1 MMRRFHLI
9 VSLLVVHSL
18 FLGTALLGREG
29 TLRAIKVSV
38 SDKSGAPIPGATVLL
53 VQSGLWGISDKN
65 GDVEIRNVPRLP
77 AAYKVSILGYKEA
90 EGEIGADGKTYLRII
105 LEEESLS
112 MKEVVV
118 VAQGSHSGG
127 ATASTIGRQ
136 ALDHLQA
143 TSLKDVMQLL
153 PGGISMKNPSLT
165 SPGQLKVR
173 TLATDDNA
181 TFGAAVIV
189 NGVPVS
195 TNANM
200 NAGQGLS
207 ALSQGNTGVDLRS
220 IGTDDI
226 ESVEVIRGVA
236 SAEYGDVSSGIM
248 IVNKR
253 IGVSDMSMKAR
264 IMPGITQL
272 YFGKGLDAKSLGS
285 LNISADYAR
294 GTSDPRFLTDRY
306 NRGLL
311 SLAHRKL
318 LGEDRFS
325 FTTNLDLSYTGE
337 WKGADPDEPEA
348 LRKFFSSRDA
358 FSLRLSHNGVLKLDR
373 LLARTLKYDIAL
385 SLASDNIFRDQ
396 LVAAGQGA
404 IIDAVEDGMYE
415 GAPYPSSYETLTGT
429 KSCPVMYWAKVSDNF
444 YLNFGNMSNRFNVGT
459 EWKMEGNNGIGQYDK
474 TPKYKAFAQARMRRF
489 RDIPYL
495 NQVSAYAEDNLV
507 LTFGESRY
515 PNITGQAGVRW
526 TMAQPGRAEQMVA
539 VSPRLNLAVNPD
551 RRLSL
556 RFGYG
561 ISEKAP
567 SLLDMYPAP
576 DYYDF
581 YNMSVS
587 DGVTSHYLYSTRVF
601 DKKPVR
607 LRTMRATKYEV
618 GLNVNLDNG
627 MSFSV
632 VAYNERVSRAFGSD
646 NSEWKTLSFGV
657 WKAEDVTFSGKDLVY
672 DASRPSRTDTVL
684 YNLVRPGNTVS
695 RRNRGVEFDFNFGKI
710 KATNTSFYLNGAW
723 SETRSSSSNL
733 GYRLPVGE
741 ARNYGPVYVVYPEG
755 SGSLSE
761 SRQFSTTLRV
771 VQHIPVI
778 RFIVSASAQCLLY
791 EYEHKISSGT
801 RPCGY
806 LYAGE
811 YVPFTAD
818 QLGEPEFSFHGY
830 MLKDQIYS
838 TSISNV
844 PVTWPAVWCLDMRV
858 TKEIGDN
865 AGFSFYA
872 NNVLFNQPWQSNS
885 VSVNKVERNGGLFS
899 YGLEIFLKF

>member
-1 MMRRFHLI
+1 MTRYFRLF
-9 VSLLVVHSL
+9 VSLLVVHLL
-18 FLGTALLGREG
+18 FFGTDVHGRDG
-29 TLRAIKVSV
+29 AHYTIKVSV
-38 SDKSGAPIPGATVLL
+38 YDKSGAPVPGATVLL
-53 VQSGLWGISDKN
+53 VQSGLWGTSDKN
-65 GDVEIRNVPRLP
+65 GNLEIKSVPRLP
-77 AAYKVSILGYKEA
+77 AAYKVSMLGYKDA
-90 EGEIGADGKTYLRII
+90 EGELGVGGETYAKII
-105 LEEESLS
+105 IEEESLS

-118 VAQGSHSGG
+118 VAQGGHSGES
-127 ATASTIGRQ
+127 TSSTIGRQ

-153 PGGISMKNPSLT
+153 PGGVSMKNPSLT

-173 TLATDDNA
+173 TLASDDNA

-189 NGVPVS
+189 NGAPVS

-200 NAGQGLS
+200 SAGLGLS
-207 ALSQGNTGVDLRS
+207 TLSQGNTGVDLRS

-253 IGVSDMSMKAR
+253 IGVSDLNMKAR
-264 IMPGITQL
+264 IMPGIMQ
-272 YFGKGLDAKSLGS
+272 FHAGKGLDVKSAGS

-294 GTSDPRFLTDRY
+294 GVSDPRFLTDKY

-311 SLAHRKL
+311 SLAHRKTL
-318 LGEDRFS
+318 RNDSWTL
-325 FTTNLDLSYTGE
+325 TTNLDLSYTGE
-337 WKGADPDEPEA
+337 WNGADPDEPEA
-348 LRKFFSSRDA
+348 LQKFFSSRDA
-358 FSLRLSHNGVLKLDR
+358 FSLRFSHGGVAKPDKI
-373 LLARTLKYDIAL
+373 LARTVKYDVAF

-396 LVAAGQGA
+396 LVPTGQGA

-415 GAPYPSSYETLTGT
+415 GTPYPSSYETLTGT
-429 KSCPVMYWAKVSDNF
+429 KSRPVMYWAKVSDNF
-444 YLNFGNMSNRFNVGT
+444 YLNIGRMSNRFNVGT
-459 EWKMEGNNGIGQYDK
+459 EWKMDGNDGIGQYDK
-474 TPKYKAFAQARMRRF
+474 TPKYKAFAQARVRRF

-495 NQVSAYAEDNLV
+495 NQVSAYAEDNIV
-507 LTFGESRY
+507 LPFTDSRF

-526 TMAQPGRAEQMVA
+526 TMVQPGKDEQLMA
-539 VSPRLNLAVNPD
+539 VSPRVNLALNPD

-567 SLLDMYPAP
+567 SLLDMYPDP

-587 DGVTSHYLYSTRVF
+587 DGSRSYYLYSTRVF

-607 LRTMRATKYEV
+607 LRTMRATKYEIGFDV
-618 GLNVNLDNG
+618 KLDNG

-632 VAYNERVSRAFGSD
+632 VGYKENVSRGFGSD
-646 NSEWKTLSFGV
+646 NSEWKTLTFDV
-657 WKAEDVTFSGKDLVY
+657 WKAGDVSFTEDGLKY
-672 DASRPSRTDTVL
+672 DPSHPTQTDTVL

-695 RRNRGVEFDFNFGKI
+695 RRNRGIEFDFNFGKI

-723 SETRSSSSNL
+723 SETKSGSTNL

-741 ARNYGPVYVVYPEG
+741 AKNYGPVYVVYPEG
-755 SGSLSE
+755 SGSFSE
-761 SRQFSTTLRV
+761 SRQFATTLRV
-771 VQHIPVI
+771 VQHIPAI
-778 RFIVSASAQCLLY
+778 RFIVSASAQCVLY
-791 EYEHKISSGT
+791 EYEHRISSGT
-801 RPCGY
+801 RPSGY
-806 LYAGE
+806 LYCGK
-811 YVPFTAD
+811 YVGFTED
-818 QLGEPEFSFHGY
+818 QLNDPDFYFHGY
-830 MLKDQIYS
+830 ALKDQIFN
-838 TSISNV
+838 TIISNV

-899 YGLEIFLKF
+899 YGLEIFLNF